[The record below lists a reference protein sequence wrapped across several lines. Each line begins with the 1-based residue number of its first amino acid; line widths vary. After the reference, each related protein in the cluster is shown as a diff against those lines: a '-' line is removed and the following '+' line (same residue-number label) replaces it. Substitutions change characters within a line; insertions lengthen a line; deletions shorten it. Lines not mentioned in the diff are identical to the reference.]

1 MSREGPRTAAELPRV
16 GKAVGGS
23 ARSREARRGLWSSE
37 PQALQPQEA
46 PVTRPVT
53 LTGSIGVVGMK
64 MNEGKETAP
73 NLRIFAFLYSFSL
86 LVPFDLDCVGS
97 NLWETFIAQY
107 GMATVLLA
115 FYKSL
120 HILPVKQQQKP
131 MRECL
136 FSFFR

>member
-1 MSREGPRTAAELPRV
+1 MSREGPRTATELPRV

-64 MNEGKETAP
+64 MKEGKGNSL
-73 NLRIFAFLYSFSL
+73 NLKYL
-86 LVPFDLDCVGS
+86 
-97 NLWETFIAQY
+97 
-107 GMATVLLA
+107 
-115 FYKSL
+115 
-120 HILPVKQQQKP
+120 
-131 MRECL
+131 
-136 FSFFR
+136 